1 MKKVLVL
8 LILCLICSLPGN
20 AQQPAYIDSLQQLL
34 RQQPD
39 DTTKVRTLALL
50 FNAYLYNDPA
60 EAIGYAQKEL
70 ALARKI
76 NHAYSIG
83 NALYLIGVYFGNQN
97 SIDSARIYYN
107 RALDQF
113 REINRYNQQITVQ
126 HALAILEY
134 DLGNYEKAID
144 LCNENLEAYRTE
156 VNDTVGMAMT
166 HHLLSSIY
174 TFKGSLKLA
183 LQESLT
189 GIRLLENQDAAIR
202 MADALNQLG
211 SVEASLE
218 NYEQAIEHNRQAL
231 KIYRDMGDISYAS
244 QAMNDIG
251 NCFYYLDEYDSALH
265 YLDQAFERASQV
277 NSLAIKGT
285 VLNNMGKTYARKKD
299 FNRAISL
306 LEEALQV
313 VTRINYLNKQAEVLN
328 DMAGAYNN
336 MGQPFEAIART
347 QKAIAIADSTQTRGN
362 LKNAYLHRSN
372 AYEQLN
378 NHARALANFKQYK
391 AQSDSIFSKEK
402 SNQIAEL
409 RTIYETGQKEKEI
422 ALQKAEISLLEE
434 QATVT
439 ALQRTL
445 FGAGLLVALVVIGFG
460 YYAYRQKLKNNLLEK
475 EKLDTELAF
484 KRKELTSHALH
495 LAHKN
500 EVLEALKRK
509 AHELQT
515 QVDNNNSNGYRQIIR
530 TINADLNDDNN
541 WENFRKYF
549 EEVHQDFNSKVK
561 EQYPDLT
568 PNELRLMALM
578 KMNLTSKEIA
588 NILNISQE
596 GIKKARYRLRKKLQI
611 PSEESLQDLMVQL

>member
-1 MKKVLVL
+1 MKKVLIL
-8 LILCLICSLPGN
+8 LILCVICSLPGH

-34 RQQPD
+34 QQQPE
-39 DTTKVRTLALL
+39 DTNRVRTLALL

-60 EAIGYAQKEL
+60 EAIGYARKEL

-76 NHAYSIG
+76 NHAYGIG

-97 SIDSARIYYN
+97 NIDSARTYYN
-107 RALDQF
+107 QALVQF
-113 REINRYNQQITVQ
+113 QKMNRYDQQITVQ

-134 DLGNYEKAID
+134 NLGNYEKAIA
-144 LCNENLEAYRTE
+144 LCNENLEAYRSQ
-156 VNDTVGMAMT
+156 VDDTVGMAMT
-166 HHLLSSIY
+166 HHLLSGIY
-174 TFKGSLKLA
+174 MFKGNLKLSM
-183 LQESLT
+183 QESLA
-189 GIRLLENQDAAIR
+189 GIKLLETQDEPIR

-211 SVEASLE
+211 GVEASLE
-218 NYEQAIEHNRQAL
+218 NYDRAIEHNQKAL
-231 KIYRDMGDISYAS
+231 KIYREMGDISFAS
-244 QAMNDIG
+244 QSLNDIG
-251 NCFYYLDEYDSALH
+251 NCFYFLQQYDSALY
-265 YLDQAFERASQV
+265 YLKQGYELATQV
-277 NSLAIKGT
+277 NSTAIKAT
-285 VLNNMGKTYARKKD
+285 VLNNMGKTYARKQD
-299 FNRAISL
+299 YTQAIQL

-313 VTRINYLNKQAEVLN
+313 VQDIGYRNKQAEVLN
-328 DMAGAYNN
+328 DMAEAYNA
-336 MGQPFEAIART
+336 MGQPLQAINRT
-347 QKAIAIADSTQTRGN
+347 REAIAIADSTQTRGN
-362 LKNAYLHRSN
+362 LKNAYLHRANS
-372 AYEQLN
+372 YEQLN
-378 NHARALANFKQYK
+378 NHKQALINYKLYK

-422 ALQKAEISLLEE
+422 ALQQAKISLLEE

-460 YYAYRQKLKNNLLEK
+460 YYAYRQKVKNNLLEK
-475 EKLDTELAF
+475 EKLDNELAF

-500 EVLEALKRK
+500 EVLEALKKK
-509 AHELQT
+509 AHELQS
-515 QVDNNNSNGYRQIIR
+515 QIDHNSNGYRQIIR

-561 EQYPDLT
+561 EQYPNLT
-568 PNELRLMALM
+568 SNELRLMALL
-578 KMNLTSKEIA
+578 KMNLSSKEIA
-588 NILNISQE
+588 SILNISQE

-611 PSEESLQDLMVQL
+611 SSEESLQDLMVQL

>member
-285 VLNNMGKTYARKKD
+285 VLNNMGKTYARKND